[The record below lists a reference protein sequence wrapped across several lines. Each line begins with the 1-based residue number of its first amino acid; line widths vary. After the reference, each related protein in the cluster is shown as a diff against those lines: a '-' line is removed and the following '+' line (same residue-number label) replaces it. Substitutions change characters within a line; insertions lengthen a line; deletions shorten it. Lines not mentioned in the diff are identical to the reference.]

1 MRFVPDTSANSQPP
15 APAPSSQSGFVPGQ
29 PGAIV
34 IDPLRGTAAF
44 IWTFRL
50 CVLGLLALAA
60 WVGGPAVRLTALLA
74 APLALLGDRSGAIR
88 QVMRLAGLA
97 VAIVAAPPLGTR
109 VGEWIAGRW
118 GMAGPLAVALGV
130 GIVAVLILGVSGLIG
145 RVCSR
150 FARRRRYV
158 YAVNR
163 AFGGLLGVGEGA
175 LIAAAACWVLGMF
188 GPPLALYADALSDS
202 RPALARLLRQVDV
215 LRVALED
222 DPVARWV
229 GDANPLTGVS
239 RLATIEAMSELAVEP
254 GLFWQAAGDGRLDE
268 LLAIPVVRKHY
279 EAVRADPRMRQ
290 AVKERDLHTILL
302 SRHFAAALN
311 DDELCEA
318 IAAQWPEL
326 RQKISASEIAR
337 ARRAAERV
345 DGAAR
350 SQLQRAIRRA
360 EELGVELP

>member
-1 MRFVPDTSANSQPP
+1 
-15 APAPSSQSGFVPGQ
+15 
-29 PGAIV
+29 
-34 IDPLRGTAAF
+34 
-44 IWTFRL
+44 
-50 CVLGLLALAA
+50 
-60 WVGGPAVRLTALLA
+60 
-74 APLALLGDRSGAIR
+74 
-88 QVMRLAGLA
+88 
-97 VAIVAAPPLGTR
+97 
-109 VGEWIAGRW
+109 
-118 GMAGPLAVALGV
+118 
-130 GIVAVLILGVSGLIG
+130 
-145 RVCSR
+145 
-150 FARRRRYV
+150 
-158 YAVNR
+158 
-163 AFGGLLGVGEGA
+163 VGEGA
-175 LIAAAACWVLGMF
+175 LIAAAACWVLAMF
-188 GPPLALYADALSDS
+188 GPPLALYADALSNS
-202 RPALARLLRQVDV
+202 RPALARLLRQVEV
-215 LRVALED
+215 LRMSLAD

-254 GLFWQAAGDGRLDE
+254 GLFWQAVGDGRLQE

-279 EAVRADPRMRQ
+279 EAVRGDPRMRQ
-290 AVKERDLHTILL
+290 AVKDRDLHTILV

-311 DDELCEA
+311 DDELCAA